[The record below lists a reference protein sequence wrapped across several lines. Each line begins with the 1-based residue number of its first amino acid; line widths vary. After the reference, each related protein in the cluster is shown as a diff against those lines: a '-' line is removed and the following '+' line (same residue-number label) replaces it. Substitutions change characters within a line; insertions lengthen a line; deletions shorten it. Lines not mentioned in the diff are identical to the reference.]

1 MAGKT
6 NYEAEMKKL
15 EGIVSKLES
24 GNLELEDALRLFE
37 EGVRISADCTRM
49 LDSAQERMEILV
61 ESSGRLETIEFNDES
76 FDKSEEF

>member
-6 NYEAEMKKL
+6 NYEGEMKKL

-24 GNLELEDALRLFE
+24 GNLELEEALRLFE

-49 LDSAQERMEILV
+49 LDSAQGRMDILV
-61 ESSGRLETIEFNDES
+61 ENSGRLEAIEFNEDE
-76 FDKSEEF
+76 FDKSEDF